1 MRTAEELS
9 DRLSD
14 ERIWRVKEIT
24 AVSNLASRRNL
35 SPVETE
41 FYCRAGS
48 ALFYAHWEGFV
59 KRSATHY
66 LKYLSFQRVKIGEM
80 SDFVMCLFMR
90 QSLGSV
96 GISTS
101 AQLLKVS
108 QQLQFQQQFR
118 PKLNWKNV
126 IETEFNLSSKVLNRI
141 AGQLGLDYSLFATKA
156 VIIDGLVLKHRNAI
170 AHGEKGEVDLNMLN
184 DIGEQVIS
192 LITLFRD
199 LIENAVATKAH
210 ARTISS

>member
-9 DRLSD
+9 DRLSE

-24 AVSNLASRRNL
+24 AVSSLASRRNL
-35 SPVETE
+35 PLVETE

-66 LKYLSFQRVKIGEM
+66 LKYVAFQRIKIAEM

-90 QSLGSV
+90 QSLGLV
-96 GISTS
+96 G
-101 AQLLKVS
+101 V
-108 QQLQFQQQFR
+108 
-118 PKLNWKNV
+118 NWKNV
-126 IETEFNLSSKVLNRI
+126 IDTEFNLSSKALNRI
-141 AGQLGLDYSLFATKA
+141 TAQLGLDYSLFATKA
-156 VIIDGLVLKHRNAI
+156 VIIDGLVVKHRNAI

-184 DIGEQVIS
+184 EIAEQVIG

-199 LIENAVATKAH
+199 MIENAVITKAH
-210 ARTISS
+210 MRMPIA